1 MHAFNNTHTSRNSI
15 RSRVIISVGAV
26 LAVGLWGMASAGAA
40 QAASVLTGPIDLGT
54 SQTYGVLAASAVTNT
69 GPTVV
74 TGDLGVSPQSSIT
87 GFTGTPNGL
96 DIGAVHDNDQP
107 ASLAQLDLTTAFN
120 AAAGLTPTSSGLTE
134 LNGMSLTPGV
144 YSGGALSLANNGILT
159 LAGTSASSVWVFQ
172 AASTLT
178 IGSATQIIITGGA
191 SACNVFWEVGSSAT
205 IGTSAHFQGTVM
217 AAESISADTGAS
229 IQGRLLARTAAVT
242 LQSNAITAPTGCA
255 PGSAPT
261 TSGSPAITSGS
272 PSRAVV
278 GTPYSFTVATTG
290 SPTPALTMSAGSLPA
305 GLVFDSATG
314 TISGTPIVPGST
326 SFTVTASNGLGADVS
341 ARFTIVVARPVLALT
356 GVNPIPGLMVAALL
370 LLAGA
375 ALFSARRI
383 NKTTTARG
391 QR

>member
-1 MHAFNNTHTSRNSI
+1 MHAAKNLNSSKNSFRTRAI
-15 RSRVIISVGAV
+15 VSTGVI
-26 LAVGLWGMASAGAA
+26 LAIGLWSIASAATA

-54 SQTYGVLAASAVTNT
+54 SSTYGVLAASAVTNT

-74 TGDLGVSPQSSIT
+74 TGDIGVSPQSSIT
-87 GFTGTPNGL
+87 GFGGLPNGTN
-96 DIGAVHDNDQP
+96 IGAVHDMDAE
-107 ASLAQLDLTTAFN
+107 ASQAQLDLTTAFN

-144 YSGGALSLANNGILT
+144 YSGGALSLSNNGTLT
-159 LAGTSASSVWVFQ
+159 LAGTSAASIWVFQ
-172 AASTLT
+172 AASSLT
-178 IGSATQIIITGGA
+178 IGSASQIVITGGA

-217 AAESISADTGAS
+217 ASASVSAATGAT
-229 IQGRLLARTAAVT
+229 IQGRLLAKTAAVT

-261 TSGSPAITSGS
+261 TTGAPAITTGGPSG
-272 PSRAVV
+272 AVV
-278 GTPYSFTVATTG
+278 GTPFSFPITASGT
-290 SPTPALTMSAGSLPA
+290 PTPTVTMTGGSLPA

-314 TISGTPIVPGST
+314 TVSGTPLAAGT
-326 SFTVTASNGLGADVS
+326 SSFAVTASNGSGADVT
-341 ARFTIVVARPVLALT
+341 ALFTIVAARPVLALT
-356 GVNPIPGLMVAALL
+356 GVNPIPGLLIAALL

-375 ALFSARRI
+375 ALFSARRVS
-383 NKTTTARG
+383 KTATNRG